1 MCKTSEQDKCKT
13 RTTQYISELNSFS
26 SLKGQLKDSSEN
38 ILLQKVLKRSDN
50 FSKEFSQTR
59 RKQKVNE
66 KPLFN
71 FN

>member
-1 MCKTSEQDKCKT
+1 MCKTSAQDKCKT